1 MIRNW
6 VFSVVSVCNTG
17 RLLWVRT
24 EGNFLD
30 REVMAEWVLK
40 AGMNLVMVSWGQTD
54 IKFRYTGNITGG
66 SGAGMGHH

>member
-30 REVMAEWVLK
+30 REVMAEV
-40 AGMNLVMVSWGQTD
+40 GSESWD
-54 IKFRYTGNITGG
+54 EF
-66 SGAGMGHH
+66 GHGELGTN